1 MNNWN
6 KDFVYENWKKGRK
19 KALKDIGRGFIAIT
33 ILFLWEL
40 GQNGRQFLS
49 PNSNGLHIIGIF
61 LLCWFIWLFVHSCGF
76 KLRAMHL

>member
-19 KALKDIGRGFIAIT
+19 KVFKDIGISFIAIT

-40 GQNGRQFLS
+40 GENGRQFLS
-49 PNSNGLHIIGIF
+49 PNSNGLHIIGFF
-61 LLCWFIWLFVHSCGF
+61 LLCWFIFVI
-76 KLRAMHL
+76 